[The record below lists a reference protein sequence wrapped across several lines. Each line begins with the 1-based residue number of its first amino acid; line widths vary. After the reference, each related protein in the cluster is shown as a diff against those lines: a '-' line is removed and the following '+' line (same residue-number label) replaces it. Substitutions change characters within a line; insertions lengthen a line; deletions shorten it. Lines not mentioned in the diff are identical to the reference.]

1 MQPRINDLNNTNVVY
16 PCISCYS
23 ISSSFYLTLNE
34 SSSQILLHDVH
45 DSMKYKYLLRIPTCP
60 RHMYINIEDIH
71 SSGKEMSGKFCCLL
85 VVVRCVSYCTLLKM
99 QN

>member
-1 MQPRINDLNNTNVVY
+1 VYVQPIFINSN
-16 PCISCYS
+16 CS

-34 SSSQILLHDVH
+34 NSSQMLLHDVK

-71 SSGKEMSGKFCCLL
+71 FSGKKMCGKFCSLL
-85 VVVRCVSYCTLLKM
+85 VAVRCVSDYELIKNAKVILNT
-99 QN
+99 